1 MDRLACDRMFVAV
14 METGSFAAAARAR
27 GTSPGQASKL
37 VSRLEATLGVRLLN
51 RTTRALAPTAAGR
64 AYFERIR
71 ALLADLDDL
80 DTALREDAG
89 APRGRL
95 RLTAPVSFGTLHLA
109 PALNAFAARHP
120 DIALEVEFTDRVA
133 RLVEEGFDAAIRIG
147 RPEDSSLI
155 ARRLC
160 DMRVMVLA
168 APGHLAR
175 NGTPESPADLARHD
189 CIIDSNFRDR
199 DLWRFRGPGGPVSV
213 TVRGRLCYSSPA
225 ACLDAAEAGLGIAR
239 VPEFVAAPS
248 LAAGRT
254 LCLLEGFE
262 EPPFGV
268 FALWP
273 PGRHLAGSVR
283 ALVDFLAER
292 YRLPPSGAEPG

>member
-1 MDRLACDRMFVAV
+1 MDRLAADRMFVAV
-14 METGSFAAAARAR
+14 METGSFAAAAQMR
-27 GTSPGQASKL
+27 GASPGQASKL

-71 ALLADLDDL
+71 ALLDDLDDL
-80 DTALREDAG
+80 DAALREDAA

-95 RLTAPVSFGTLHLA
+95 RLTAP
-109 PALNAFAARHP
+109 
-120 DIALEVEFTDRVA
+120 EVEFTDRVA

-160 DMRVMVLA
+160 DMRMIVLA
-168 APGHLAR
+168 APDYLSRHGHPS
-175 NGTPESPADLARHD
+175 TPGDLAGHA
-189 CIIDSNFRDR
+189 CIVDTNLRDR
-199 DLWRFRGPGGPVSV
+199 EIWRFHGPGGPVSV
-213 TVRGRLCYSSPA
+213 TVRGRLRYSSPD

-239 VPEFVAAPS
+239 SPEFVAAPS

-254 LCLLEGFE
+254 LSLLEDFE

-273 PGRHLAGSVR
+273 PGRHLAGAVR

-292 YRLPPSGAEPG
+292 YRSPPSGGEPG

>member
-1 MDRLACDRMFVAV
+1 MDRLAADRMFVAV
-14 METGSFAAAARAR
+14 METGSFAAAAQMR
-27 GTSPGQASKL
+27 GASPGQASKL

-71 ALLADLDDL
+71 ALLDDLDDL
-80 DTALREDAG
+80 DAALREDAA

-109 PALNAFAARHP
+109 PALNAFAALHP
-120 DIALEVEFTDRVA
+120 GIALEVEFTDRVA

-160 DMRVMVLA
+160 DMRMIVLA
-168 APGHLAR
+168 APDYLSRHGHPS
-175 NGTPESPADLARHD
+175 TPGDLAGHA
-189 CIIDSNFRDR
+189 CIVDTNLRDR
-199 DLWRFRGPGGPVSV
+199 EIWRFHGPGGPVSV
-213 TVRGRLCYSSPA
+213 TVRGRLRYSSPD

-239 VPEFVAAPS
+239 SPEFVAAPS

-254 LCLLEGFE
+254 LSLLEDFE

-273 PGRHLAGSVR
+273 PGRHLAGAVR

-292 YRLPPSGAEPG
+292 YRSPPSGGEPG